1 MTMSEQQFFN
11 VEPEVAGG
19 LAEGTVIDRSSH
31 PPVVSKVH
39 YRVEGWLG
47 DGLIESFPVF
57 LLRKEAWN
65 AIASEG
71 LTGARIDN
79 AEISVAPDLSE
90 VALPVFVWF
99 RPTGI
104 EGTDDFGTAPDGRLV
119 MSQRARNVLAEF
131 GLAHAE
137 ITPV

>member
-1 MTMSEQQFFN
+1 MSERQFFN

-57 LLRKEAWN
+57 LLREEAWN
-65 AIASEG
+65 AVASEG
-71 LTGARIDN
+71 LTGARIDH
-79 AEISVAPDLSE
+79 AEISVAPDLPDL
-90 VALPVFVWF
+90 VLPAFLWF
-99 RPTGI
+99 QPTGLA
-104 EGTDDFGTAPDGRLV
+104 GTDDFGTAADGRLII
-119 MSQRARNVLAEF
+119 SQRAQDVLAGF

-137 ITPV
+137 ITPI